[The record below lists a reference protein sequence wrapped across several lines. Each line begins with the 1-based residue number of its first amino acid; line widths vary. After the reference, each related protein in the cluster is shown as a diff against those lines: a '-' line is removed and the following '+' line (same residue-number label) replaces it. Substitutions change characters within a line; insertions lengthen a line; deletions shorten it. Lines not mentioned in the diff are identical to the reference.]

1 MSEISSSNL
10 SHKSYVGNATSVR
23 LSRTK
28 SRTKSL
34 LKKIHS
40 EPFRFYHYSFD
51 GIFAKLLDPLTKRME
66 DYINRPL

>member
-10 SHKSYVGNATSVR
+10 SHKSYVGNATSIR
-23 LSRTK
+23 LSP
-28 SRTKSL
+28 TKSL
-34 LKKIHS
+34 LKKIDS

-51 GIFAKLLDPLTKRME
+51 VILAKLLDPLTKQME